1 MVIAQEIGEPSL
13 DKQIQPTTME
23 KDTSASFND
32 IEE

>member
-23 KDTSASFND
+23 KKTPLQVLMT
-32 IEE
+32 